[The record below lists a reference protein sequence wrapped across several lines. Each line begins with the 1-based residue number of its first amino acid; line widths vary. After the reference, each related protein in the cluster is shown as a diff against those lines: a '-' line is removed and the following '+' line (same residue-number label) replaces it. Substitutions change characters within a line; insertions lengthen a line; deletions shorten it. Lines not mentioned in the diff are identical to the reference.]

1 MGGVRDR
8 FRSFGHAFE
17 GFIYLFKE
25 EPNARI
31 HLLASVIVIFLGFYF
46 EVSNYEWII
55 FILCISLVFSFEII
69 NTSIENLS
77 DEVTLEKRPLIK
89 KVKDLA
95 AAAVLMV
102 SMSSAVIAI
111 IIFLPKFLG

>member
-8 FRSFGHAFE
+8 LKSFGHAFN
-17 GFIYLFKE
+17 GFIYFFKE

-46 EVSNYEWII
+46 KVSNYEWII
-55 FILCISLVFSFEII
+55 LILCISLVFSFEII

-77 DEVTLEKRPLIK
+77 DEVTLEKSLLIK
-89 KVKDLA
+89 KVKDLG
-95 AAAVLMV
+95 AAAVLMI
-102 SMSSAVIAI
+102 SMSSAVVAV
-111 IIFLPKFLG
+111 IIFLPKIL